1 MTVSA
6 EIQEL
11 WQQHSSASFP
21 KGYRDKRINGI
32 DLSLLDAEIAG
43 SIHMF
48 IHTAAGLDARRIVS
62 LRERLIDLNN
72 IVLLLNNEEIVY
84 FNRLREL
91 ANLILQEAEK

>member
-1 MTVSA
+1 MTASA

-11 WQQHSSASFP
+11 WQKHAAASFP
-21 KGYRDKRINGI
+21 KDYRDKRINGI

-43 SIHMF
+43 SIHMYL
-48 IHTAAGLDARRIVS
+48 HTANGLDARRVLS

-72 IVLLLNNEEIVY
+72 IVLLLNNDELIY

-91 ANLILQEAEK
+91 ANLILQEVEN

>member
-11 WQQHSSASFP
+11 WQQHSSAFFP

-32 DLSLLDAEIAG
+32 DLPLLDAEIAG
-43 SIHMF
+43 CIHMYM
-48 IHTAAGLDARRIVS
+48 HTAEGLDARRVLS

-72 IVLLLNNEEIVY
+72 VVLLLNNEELIY

-91 ANLILQEAEK
+91 ANLILQEVDG